1 MTYVVVRHNVEDYS
15 KWKPVYD
22 EHAAFRKQTGST
34 GARVLRDTNDPTN
47 VIVITEWPSME
58 AAQTFA
64 SSPSLHEAM
73 GRAGVTGRPDV
84 FFAEEVDV
92 QPA

>member
-1 MTYVVVRHNVEDYS
+1 MTYVVVRHNVEDFA

-22 EHAAFRKQTGST
+22 EHADFRKETGST
-34 GARVLRDTNDPTN
+34 GARVLRDLNDPTN
-47 VIVITEWPSME
+47 VIVITEWPGLE
-58 AAQTFA
+58 QAQQFA
-64 SSPSLHEAM
+64 QSPSLHETM

-84 FFAEEVDV
+84 YFAEEVDS